1 MGTPEEKKAKRV
13 RLVKRIKP
21 TLLKKTRAEL
31 EAQLTP
37 KQMAIW
43 LDLKQAITDV
53 KNGTSE
59 PMNWEDFKKE
69 LADEGYSTQGV

>member
-1 MGTPEEKKAKRV
+1 MGTPEEKKVKRV
-13 RLVKRIKP
+13 RLVKRTKL
-21 TLLKKTRAEL
+21 TVLKKTQAEL

-37 KQMAIW
+37 KQRAIW
-43 LDLKQAITDV
+43 VDLKQAITDV

-59 PMNWEDFKKE
+59 PMTWENFKKE